1 MAFFTGAGQDFYAQ
15 RLKRSASIDK
25 DKGYQRTRTRSTSS
39 SLASQATG
47 TPPVPSARTTP
58 SSHSRNPSGPSSP
71 RRQPS
76 PVAEHP
82 RSGSLSSPSASEPHS
97 SRPSTSAGITS
108 RPSGADAAPSPAHA
122 PTGSSSRRIH
132 HAPSASDIRDVG
144 RQKQHKIHE
153 LGLPKLSTSLDAP
166 SSLSSAARPHTSSSL
181 SDSGGQPQ
189 SPPDY
194 TSSSSAGRSRLFAR
208 DSRMHPPISPSRYGG
223 NLSDGNTSS
232 DRGSSPLPS
241 HRLDVKRLLSKPA
254 APSRA
259 SVYSITSDS
268 DAAANPGSWRS
279 NPYALS
285 PSQPIS
291 TAPWL
296 GFNKE
301 ARLAAIADRD
311 RLHAPS
317 RASSADGN
325 LARPSTSPL
334 MTPVSSTPPSP
345 QPPPRELREATR
357 EKDERKEKP
366 KEERAPRVLRKKAPG
381 SQSARASLAPSPIA
395 TKGTSPSSSSTTT
408 RRPGDSRPTTLLSPR
423 SLRGSD
429 ASEPKRMLTPA
440 AALAQAY
447 KQQETRREG
456 LAKAAVGEASP
467 PPSPRS
473 SGHARRGASESSA
486 ARRTSSPEPYY
497 TVFGSGIGSPFSEAS
512 FRPGSAVSTV
522 TASAPPDGT
531 RRSLVRKVSGRFTRH
546 KSSPSLAAAAASELP
561 AIKSV
566 KSRSSESPSH
576 DRSRQSLQERRS
588 TSLPKERRKSL
599 HLSLDDS
606 FVHVDDVEP
615 RLVDG
620 THRKRSDGSISPGT
634 PGTKLWKL
642 VKRLSSNQLKDR
654 YQFAGPSALPS
665 PPPPVPAIPKDLLQT
680 PTRPGSSSATVT
692 PESAR
697 PSPRV
702 STSAVNTPESSARGR
717 RPSAGVQRASPASAT
732 ATSKRSATTRSSSPH
747 SGSSSKLFRPPS
759 PRSSASSVGDADV
772 PPLPKGSTPYGQRI
786 LSPSALR
793 LIGQDE
799 EPLDLSLTGESEP
812 FEPAGLS
819 PPPRRTRLMTDSP
832 EMPTFSIAASV
843 NNFSARKTP
852 TSARTSPADAE
863 SPSLERS
870 RTLSP
875 ETALSPPP
883 RPARSPHRPNGVSPV
898 ADNPPQLPPVQSLS
912 LSAMPSPETG
922 FSVLP
927 SVPLPLE
934 LGEISR
940 ARPLSE
946 SGYSTRT
953 TSTARPE
960 GFSTRARSP
969 SNGAASGL
977 KFREMN
983 KPGPRQA
990 MSEQEKDALWDD
1002 LLERSAKAGGTLH
1015 YGAEGEALLS
1025 DRLSTLSAG
1034 SAAPSTYL

>member
-1 MAFFTGAGQDFYAQ
+1 MAFLSGASQDFYAQ
-15 RLKRSASIDK
+15 RLKRSASIERER
-25 DKGYQRTRTRSTSS
+25 GYQRTRTRSTSS
-39 SLASQATG
+39 SLASQSAG
-47 TPPVPSARTTP
+47 ATPPVPSSRTGST
-58 SSHSRNPSGPSSP
+58 SHSRNPSGPSSP

-82 RSGSLSSPSASEPHS
+82 RADSLSSPSVSELQHAN
-97 SRPSTSAGITS
+97 RPSTSAGISAYLSAPETSLSPVHAPVGSTS
-108 RPSGADAAPSPAHA
+108 R
-122 PTGSSSRRIH
+122 RVH
-132 HAPSASDIRDVG
+132 HTPSASDLRDVG
-144 RQKQHKIHE
+144 RPKQHKIHD
-153 LGLPKLSTSLDAP
+153 LGLPKLSTSLETP

-208 DSRMHPPISPSRYGG
+208 PDSRMHPPISPSRYGG

-254 APSRA
+254 APSRT

-268 DAAANPGSWRS
+268 DAAASPGSWRS

-301 ARLAAIADRD
+301 ARLAAAADHH

-317 RASSADGN
+317 RASSADGH
-325 LARPSTSPL
+325 LARPSTSP
-334 MTPVSSTPPSP
+334 MTSPLSSTPPSP
-345 QPPPRELREATR
+345 SPQARESREPPREKE
-357 EKDERKEKP
+357 EKKEKL
-366 KEERAPRVLRKKAPG
+366 KEERSPRVLRKRAPG
-381 SQSARASLAPSPIA
+381 SQSVRASAVPSPTT
-395 TKGTSPSSSSTTT
+395 TKGSSPSTSSSAT
-408 RRPGDSRPTTLLSPR
+408 RRPGDSRPVSHLSLRSPR
-423 SLRGSD
+423 GGETP
-429 ASEPKRMLTPA
+429 EPRRMLTPA

-447 KQQETRREG
+447 KQQETHREG
-456 LAKAAVGEASP
+456 LAKAAQGEASP
-467 PPSPRS
+467 PPSPPPS
-473 SGHARRGASESSA
+473 SRLLQGHPRRGASESA
-486 ARRTSSPEPYY
+486 ASKTASSPEPYY
-497 TVFGSGIGSPFSEAS
+497 TVFGSGIGSPFDVSL
-512 FRPGSAVSTV
+512 RPGSAVSTV

-546 KSSPSLAAAAASELP
+546 KSSPSLATVAANELP
-561 AIKSV
+561 TIKSV

-576 DRSRQSLQERRS
+576 DRQRQSLQERRS
-588 TSLPKERRKSL
+588 TSLPKDRRKSL

-606 FVHVDDVEP
+606 LVHVDDNEARP
-615 RLVDG
+615 
-620 THRKRSDGSISPGT
+620 TDGSGSKRADGSVSPGAT
-634 PGTKLWKL
+634 GTRLWKL

-680 PTRPGSSSATVT
+680 PTRPSSSSATVT
-692 PESAR
+692 PESGR

-702 STSAVNTPESSARGR
+702 STSAMNTPESSARGR

-732 ATSKRSATTRSSSPH
+732 AASKRSATTRSSSPH
-747 SGSSSKLFRPPS
+747 SGSSIADTDIPPI
-759 PRSSASSVGDADV
+759 PR
-772 PPLPKGSTPYGQRI
+772 KGSTSLGQRI

-799 EPLDLSLTGESEP
+799 DPQEISVLVGEPES
-812 FEPAGLS
+812 FEPGGLS
-819 PPPRRTRLMTDSP
+819 PPPRRTRMQSDSP

-843 NNFSARKTP
+843 NNFSSRKAL
-852 TSARTSPADAE
+852 SASNSPAEREGA
-863 SPSLERS
+863 SLARARS
-870 RTLSP
+870 LLP

-883 RPARSPHRPNGVSPV
+883 RPARSPHRPSRVSPV
-898 ADNPPQLPPVQSLS
+898 SDNPPRLPPLS
-912 LSAMPSPETG
+912 LSAMPSPESG
-922 FSVLP
+922 FTSLP
-927 SVPLPLE
+927 PSIPTE
-934 LGEISR
+934 LGEMSR

-960 GFSTRARSP
+960 ASITRPRTP
-969 SNGAASGL
+969 SNGASSGL

-983 KPGPRQA
+983 KAAPRVA
-990 MSEQEKDALWDD
+990 MSDQEKDALWDD

-1015 YGAEGEALLS
+1015 YGAEGAALLS
-1025 DRLSTLSAG
+1025 DNVRFSTVSAG
-1034 SAAPSTYL
+1034 SAATTQYL